1 MLEELVFGLV
11 GGLGLFIFGI
21 HLMGTGLHKAAADKM
36 RKILAAL
43 TTTPFIGMLVGLG
56 VTSVIQSSSA
66 TTVMLVGFVNA
77 GLMTLKQALGVI
89 YGANIGTTVTAQL
102 IAFKLTDYAL
112 PIIGLGMGMNLF
124 ARKKFYKNIGE
135 FLFGFG
141 ILFLG
146 LNILTGTVKPFGES
160 QSVRNAFVIFSKSPL
175 TGIITGMIVTAIIQS
190 SSVTTGLVLAL
201 ASVGLIDLKGAI
213 PLILGCNIGT
223 CVTALLASIGTTI
236 SARRTAVAH
245 ITFNVTGVLLFL
257 PFIPYY
263 QKLVKITSS
272 DVMRQCANA
281 HTMFNV
287 TMTLFFL
294 PLTAL
299 LARTVEKVVLGK
311 ETVTDLGPR
320 HLERHLLNTP
330 VLALQ
335 AATYEAIHTL
345 NLVKDM
351 IDRAIEGFMEND
363 IKALVKVSQ
372 GEEAVDSLR
381 AAVTNYLVELMQRE
395 LSEEESKKIPPLLH
409 IINDVERMGDH
420 GENLRDLAERKIDE
434 KLPFSQMAISEI
446 GLIHREIGQ
455 MVDEA
460 IGALKTNDVKEAQKV
475 IERESR
481 VNQLRDELN
490 QNHVKRLEN
499 GTCKVLS
506 GVVFLEMVSN
516 FEKIGDHLTNIG
528 QAVISPLQWEHIEE
542 REHIGKWERIEERGR
557 LG

>member
-1 MLEELVFGLV
+1 MVKELIFGLV

-77 GLMTLKQALGVI
+77 GLMTLKQTLGVI

-102 IAFKLTDYAL
+102 IAFKLIDYAL
-112 PIIGLGMGMNLF
+112 PIIGLGMAMNLF

-146 LNILTGTVKPFGES
+146 LSILTGTVKPFGES
-160 QSVRNAFVIFSKSPL
+160 QSVRNAFIIFSKSPL
-175 TGIITGMIVTAIIQS
+175 AGIIAGMIVTAIIQS

-201 ASVGLIDLKGAI
+201 ASVGLIDLRGAI
-213 PLILGCNIGT
+213 PIILGCNIGT
-223 CVTALLASIGTTI
+223 CVTALLASIGTTV

-245 ITFNVTGVLLFL
+245 ITFNITGVLLFF
-257 PFIPYY
+257 PFLTYF
-263 QKLVKITSS
+263 QKLVAITAT
-272 DVMRQCANA
+272 DIMRQCANA

-294 PLTAL
+294 PLTAV
-299 LARTVEKVVLGK
+299 LARTVEKVIPGR

-335 AATYEAIHTL
+335 AAIHEAVHTL
-345 NLVKDM
+345 TMVKEM
-351 IDRAIEGFMEND
+351 IDSAVEGFMEND
-363 IKALVKVSQ
+363 IKALAKVTQ

-381 AAVTNYLVELMQRE
+381 MAVTNYLVELMQRE
-395 LSEEESKKIPPLLH
+395 LSREESEKIPSLLH
-409 IINDVERMGDH
+409 IINDIERIGDH
-420 GENLRDLAERKIDE
+420 GENLRDLAERKIEE
-434 KLPFSQMAISEI
+434 KLPFSDMAIGEI
-446 GLIHREIGQ
+446 RQMQGQIGQ
-455 MVDEA
+455 MVEEA
-460 IGALKTNDVKEAQKV
+460 ISALKTNEVKEAQKI
-475 IERESR
+475 IEREMQI
-481 VNQLRDELN
+481 NLLRDELN
-490 QNHVKRLEN
+490 RNHVKRLEN

-506 GVVFLEMVSN
+506 GIVFLEMVSN

-542 REHIGKWERIEERGR
+542 REHLHGR
-557 LG
+557 EY